1 MEKFEN
7 CEFFYARP
15 VNKRKFKKALEE
27 GKEAMLKLADEHK
40 NKMFNFEEFDQKV
53 FDNEFTYTI
62 QCFAMAL
69 YIDKKIELCL
79 RRKYDLTPDC
89 FKNVVDK
96 E

>member
-1 MEKFEN
+1 MYQRLTIKIT
-7 CEFFYARP
+7 
-15 VNKRKFKKALEE
+15 KFKDKY
-27 GKEAMLKLADEHK
+27 KVSFIDNHWDK
-40 NKMFNFEEFDQKV
+40 NGYFFLDKMFNFDEFDQKV

-89 FKNVVDK
+89 FKKAVDK